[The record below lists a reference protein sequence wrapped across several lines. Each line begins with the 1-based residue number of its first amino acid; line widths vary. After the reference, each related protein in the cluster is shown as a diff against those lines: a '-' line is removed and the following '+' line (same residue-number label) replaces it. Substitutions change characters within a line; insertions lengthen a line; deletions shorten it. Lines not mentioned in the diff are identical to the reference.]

1 MIYKAENAEALP
13 TSGAFTETNQVP
25 FSNTIIPQMPK
36 DNSDPAKTFQYFKDD
51 FVKAYPKALEYFEGH
66 EPSAIYLS
74 HFAKEKIQEA
84 NEALHNTAKD
94 EFSRIL
100 KDIGFKQSEINQVL
114 DLTNIYDVEYSLSK
128 VREYLDYAKKHYD
141 TLPQDQQTL
150 AKDLLKHKQDIL
162 NIYESK
168 MPQYKE
174 LENKRI
180 LMGGFHNNAKV
191 LGSDEHQMLKGIID
205 EFCKPQTIKDSIQD
219 NPQLSA
225 LQTKI
230 QQSRQQIAESKNPDK
245 EYLHHAF
252 KPDEII
258 QLEKQYFNQA
268 MPQEYKELIQDF
280 PRLYEQHL
288 ANELK
293 AYVKDTDTIQEVTT
307 QLLNDFKDKPFK
319 DTAKN
324 AENLLINTLRDKA
337 KELGFKELDINK
349 PSFKVAFGKFQAR
362 LKKGDIQ
369 DLSEHIAINSLRK
382 NRLRIQEELNIKPLK
397 EFGTNYAEHY
407 HSGESA
413 IQKLLAERQGQV
425 SGAFYRKELG
435 DIDLVWGDSNF
446 GLKHILDKHGS
457 EFKDIAKELDEII
470 QNGEV
475 VKNSDRATLQYTKE
489 NGEIF
494 KVGLKGNWKGE
505 PTQNKW
511 IITSY
516 KDEREMAKTINSSDF
531 TKGETLPLNSNAI
544 IPQQTLE
551 STMKKFNYDER
562 KAKDLLEWHKDSSP
576 LTKDENG
583 VPKVFYH
590 GSETDKPFEVFLSE
604 KDQTKWEFWFS
615 SNADDADLYAM
626 ARGNQAGK
634 HGYEVFLKAKN
645 IFDFNDEKNLEVLKK
660 IFSKEDYEFKLDTLQ
675 KWGNEINVFNIL
687 KDTNFDRYRSKAEV
701 FKNELKKL
709 GYDGIK
715 ELGDTIVVFDSN
727 QIKHIDNQGVNGKY
741 FNESS
746 PNIYQSNAH
755 LGSGLVGGS
764 VSGN

>member
-13 TSGAFTETNQVP
+13 TSGVFTETNQVP

-168 MPQYKE
+168 IPQYKE

-230 QQSRQQIAESKNPDK
+230 QQSRQQIAKSKNPDK

-293 AYVKDTDTIQEVTT
+293 AYVKDTDTI
-307 QLLNDFKDKPFK
+307 
-319 DTAKN
+319 
-324 AENLLINTLRDKA
+324 
-337 KELGFKELDINK
+337 
-349 PSFKVAFGKFQAR
+349 
-362 LKKGDIQ
+362 
-369 DLSEHIAINSLRK
+369 
-382 NRLRIQEELNIKPLK
+382 
-397 EFGTNYAEHY
+397 
-407 HSGESA
+407 
-413 IQKLLAERQGQV
+413 
-425 SGAFYRKELG
+425 
-435 DIDLVWGDSNF
+435 
-446 GLKHILDKHGS
+446 
-457 EFKDIAKELDEII
+457 
-470 QNGEV
+470 
-475 VKNSDRATLQYTKE
+475 
-489 NGEIF
+489 
-494 KVGLKGNWKGE
+494 
-505 PTQNKW
+505 
-511 IITSY
+511 
-516 KDEREMAKTINSSDF
+516 
-531 TKGETLPLNSNAI
+531 
-544 IPQQTLE
+544 
-551 STMKKFNYDER
+551 
-562 KAKDLLEWHKDSSP
+562 
-576 LTKDENG
+576 
-583 VPKVFYH
+583 
-590 GSETDKPFEVFLSE
+590 
-604 KDQTKWEFWFS
+604 
-615 SNADDADLYAM
+615 
-626 ARGNQAGK
+626 
-634 HGYEVFLKAKN
+634 
-645 IFDFNDEKNLEVLKK
+645 
-660 IFSKEDYEFKLDTLQ
+660 
-675 KWGNEINVFNIL
+675 
-687 KDTNFDRYRSKAEV
+687 
-701 FKNELKKL
+701 
-709 GYDGIK
+709 
-715 ELGDTIVVFDSN
+715 
-727 QIKHIDNQGVNGKY
+727 
-741 FNESS
+741 
-746 PNIYQSNAH
+746 
-755 LGSGLVGGS
+755 
-764 VSGN
+764 